1 MTIITAALLSLDFS
15 GFCLL
20 FLRSATNSI
29 SMVTWSCSN
38 SGIEVMKP
46 GNNTIKPRP
55 QALSLSLS
63 IYQLLMHYPVA
74 IIVCCVYL

>member
-20 FLRSATNSI
+20 FLRSATNLI

-46 GNNTIKPRP
+46 GNSTIKPRP
-55 QALSLSLS
+55 QALSLS